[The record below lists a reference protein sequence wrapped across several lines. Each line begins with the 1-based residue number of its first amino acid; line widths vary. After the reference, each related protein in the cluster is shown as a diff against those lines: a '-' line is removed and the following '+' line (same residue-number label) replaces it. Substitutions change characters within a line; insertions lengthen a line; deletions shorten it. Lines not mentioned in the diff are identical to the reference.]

1 MAFEQYTWL
10 CVLAVISAL
19 LVIAAVKFAR
29 YMFRKEAAMTGE
41 RRRHPVVRQILNF
54 LPVLPVLVLVSIGA
68 KVAIDLRNQSV
79 APPTN
84 IADIAFAKAMQGDP
98 AAQAELGD
106 LYATGRSVTKDAG
119 EAYFWYSLSAAAG
132 NQDSSDKAEA
142 LGETLASEQKDA
154 QEKRLKS
161 FQPSPKSQ

>member
-79 APPTN
+79 APPAN
-84 IADIAFAKAMQGDP
+84 IADAAFAKAMQGD
-98 AAQAELGD
+98 ATAQAELGD
-106 LYATGRSVTKDAG
+106 LYATGRSVTKDVG
-119 EAYFWYSLSAAAG
+119 EAYFWYSLSARGG
-132 NQDSSDKAEA
+132 NKESSLKAQEIG
-142 LGETLASEQKDA
+142 LTLPAEQKEGI
-154 QEKRLKS
+154 EKRLTS
-161 FQPSPKSQ
+161 FTPAKN